1 MVFDLLKTF
10 PTHMFQQ
17 IRWIDHIKYDDFE
30 KDRQIILRDL
40 VGKSHNS
47 LFI

>member
-1 MVFDLLKTF
+1 MYEK
-10 PTHMFQQ
+10 PYKQYYY
-17 IRWIDHIKYDDFE
+17 RWIDHIKYDDFE